1 MNQNDI
7 NCAFTEKVTELL
19 DRGYQIY
26 PGTMG
31 GSQGEIAH
39 IDLYKGDEII
49 RVLLDR
55 MSGYGEKP
63 DGIRLVVG
71 RNTDH
76 IRMNHFDTLGNTIWN
91 NHLEIFSEIEFC
103 QIGENYYTDMET
115 GKVIQEKRD
124 ARQTARWESIRRDLP
139 DAFKCAALK
148 FVQRQPRMKSCKLS
162 DITRVTRVNRSN
174 WGKPRPRST
183 ATKSKRT
190 GKPSSCW
197 RPATTDALKWRRM
210 HHDEFIFWPSSIS
223 AGQALRQHGLGQCL
237 DAFGCIRPG

>member
-76 IRMNHFDTLGNTIWN
+76 CFDTLGNTIWN
-91 NHLEIFSEIEFC
+91 NHLELLSEIEFC
-103 QIGENYYTDMET
+103 QIGENYYTDVET

-124 ARQTARWESIRRDLP
+124 TRQTARWESIRRNLSDV
-139 DAFKCAALK
+139 FKCAALK
-148 FVQRQPRMKSCKLS
+148 YVQRQPQMKSCKLS
-162 DITRVTRVNRSN
+162 DITRVTRVNRCS
-174 WGKPRPRST
+174 WGKATPALYCYEIEARGKTFKLLAPRN
-183 ATKSKRT
+183 
-190 GKPSSCW
+190 
-197 RPATTDALKWRRM
+197 D
-210 HHDEFIFWPSSIS
+210 
-223 AGQALRQHGLGQCL
+223 
-237 DAFGCIRPG
+237 